1 MSSSAQP
8 SANQKCDPDAFAL
21 RHLLAGLALLTF
33 VAAVEKVVG
42 LSAPMPAAEAPSNLA
57 LAGYRISALP
67 AAGPRRGR
75 EMSLGTMRQFRLVQ
89 RSGEPELTVTL
100 LPVRSRTGTD
110 LSAETLGGKGLSLE
124 TVASEVPGIALKEQR
139 IVSLPMAKGVGSVP
153 RSDQLALGR
162 GPKDPAGSTTRLQT
176 CLTPTG
182 LAAVKAT
189 TLAGEAKAPG
199 KPGEPSPT
207 LRRLLRVLGL
217 QQPRYECLAVQL
229 ESGASGGGKGESGSG
244 SVDRQR
250 QLETV
255 WKELRGVLV
264 KGEGA

>member
-1 MSSSAQP
+1 MSSSTQP

-42 LSAPMPAAEAPSNLA
+42 LSAPMPAAEAPSKLA

-75 EMSLGTMRQFRLVQ
+75 EMSLGTMRQFRLVP

-124 TVASEVPGIALKEQR
+124 TVRSEVPGFALKEQR
-139 IVSLPMAKGVGSVP
+139 IVSLPMAKGVRSAS
-153 RSDQLALGR
+153 RSDQLALGH

-182 LAAVKAT
+182 LAAVKST

-217 QQPRYECLAVQL
+217 QQTRYECLAVQL
-229 ESGASGGGKGESGSG
+229 ESGASGGGKGGGGSG
-244 SVDRQR
+244 DRQR

-255 WKELRGVLV
+255 WRELRGVLV
-264 KGEGA
+264 KGGGA

>member
-1 MSSSAQP
+1 MNSSSLP
-8 SANQKCDPDAFAL
+8 SPTQQHERGGHPL
-21 RHLLAGLALLTF
+21 RSLLAGLALVTV

-42 LSAPMPAAEAPSNLA
+42 LSAPMPAAEAPSSLA
-57 LAGYRISALP
+57 LAGYRISALQ

-75 EMSLGTMRQFRLVQ
+75 EMSLGTKRQFLLVP
-89 RSGEPELTVTL
+89 RSGEPELTLTL

-124 TVASEVPGIALKEQR
+124 TVRSEVPGFALKEQQ
-139 IVSLPMAKGVGSVP
+139 IVSLPMAKGVGSAP
-153 RSDQLALGR
+153 RSDQLALGH

-176 CLTPTG
+176 CLTPMG

-199 KPGEPSPT
+199 KPGEPSPK
-207 LRRLLRVLGL
+207 LRRMLRVLGL

-244 SVDRQR
+244 SGDRQR

-255 WKELRGVLV
+255 WTELRGVLV

>member
-1 MSSSAQP
+1 
-8 SANQKCDPDAFAL
+8 
-21 RHLLAGLALLTF
+21 
-33 VAAVEKVVG
+33 
-42 LSAPMPAAEAPSNLA
+42 
-57 LAGYRISALP
+57 
-67 AAGPRRGR
+67 
-75 EMSLGTMRQFRLVQ
+75 MSLGTMRQFRLVP
-89 RSGEPELTVTL
+89 RSGEPKLTLTL

-229 ESGASGGGKGESGSG
+229 ESGASGGGKGGSE

-264 KGEGA
+264 RGGG

>member
-1 MSSSAQP
+1 MNSSSLPTPTQQHKRGSLP
-8 SANQKCDPDAFAL
+8 L
-21 RHLLAGLALLTF
+21 RRLLAGLALLTL

-42 LSAPMPAAEAPSNLA
+42 LSAPMPAAEAPSSMA

-67 AAGPRRGR
+67 ASGPRRGR
-75 EMSLGTMRQFRLVQ
+75 EMSLGTMRHFRLVP
-89 RSGEPELTVTL
+89 RSGEPELSLTL

-124 TVASEVPGIALKEQR
+124 AVGSEVPGFALVEQR
-139 IVSLPMAKGVGSVP
+139 IVSLPVAKGVGSVP

-176 CLTPTG
+176 CLTPSG
-182 LAAVKAT
+182 LAAVTAT

-207 LRRLLRVLGL
+207 LRRLLRVIGL
-217 QQPRYECLAVQL
+217 QQARHECLAVQL
-229 ESGASGGGKGESGSG
+229 ESGATGDGKGASGNE
-244 SVDRQR
+244 DRQR

-255 WKELRGVLV
+255 WRNLRGVLV
-264 KGEGA
+264 RGEGA

>member
-1 MSSSAQP
+1 MNSSLP
-8 SANQKCDPDAFAL
+8 L
-21 RHLLAGLALLTF
+21 RRLLAGLALLTL

-42 LSAPMPAAEAPSNLA
+42 LSAPMPAAEAPSRLA

-67 AAGPRRGR
+67 AAGRRRGR
-75 EMSLGTMRQFRLVQ
+75 EMSLGTMRHFRLVP
-89 RSGEPELTVTL
+89 RSGEPALTLTM

-124 TVASEVPGIALKEQR
+124 AVGSDVPGFALKEQR
-139 IVSLPMAKGVGSVP
+139 IVSLPMANGLGSVP

-229 ESGASGGGKGESGSG
+229 ESGSTGGGNGGGGSG
-244 SVDRQR
+244 DRQR

-264 KGEGA
+264 KGGG

>member
-1 MSSSAQP
+1 MNISLPHPTQQHKRSGLP
-8 SANQKCDPDAFAL
+8 L
-21 RHLLAGLALLTF
+21 RRLLAELALLTL

-42 LSAPMPAAEAPSNLA
+42 LSAPMPAADAPSRLA

-67 AAGPRRGR
+67 AARPRRGR
-75 EMSLGTMRQFRLVQ
+75 EMSLGTMRHFRLVP
-89 RSGEPELTVTL
+89 RSGEPALTLTL

-124 TVASEVPGIALKEQR
+124 AVGSDVPGFALKEQR
-139 IVSLPMAKGVGSVP
+139 IVSVPVAKGVGSLP

-176 CLTPTG
+176 CLTPSG
-182 LAAVKAT
+182 LAAVTAT

-199 KPGEPSPT
+199 KKGEPSPM
-207 LRRLLRVLGL
+207 LRRLLRVIGL
-217 QQPRYECLAVQL
+217 QQARHECLAVQM
-229 ESGASGGGKGESGSG
+229 ESEASAGGRGGSG

-255 WKELRGVLV
+255 WRNLRVVLMR
-264 KGEGA
+264 GEGA